1 MNQDQSSLTLEES
14 IKEVMRTLP
23 PIIRNYLS
31 QGKYTEVA
39 KSLITKYN
47 LRIDQGGILEREM
60 MLLLMG
66 IENPTEFTQALAEE
80 AKLDKKT
87 IENIAQDIN
96 TQIFVPLREQMRSG
110 GMNAAPPARPAAVTP
125 AAIPTREKNYAP
137 PLQSPTYSPPINKFP
152 LATPAASFSSIP
164 KRDIPSNVPIS
175 VPQKNI
181 VRPPQSS
188 GGINLIVSSPSKLP
202 SKTSASNIPPG
213 RSFMMTPPKQFDSSK
228 RLADHEEPHIA
239 FNKVPMPV
247 TPSSNTI
254 PVVSKVKPLIP
265 ESQPVRISP
274 SVGTLPTAPKMQSVP
289 ESFATRH
296 PEGMNRIIP
305 PIQATPATPTIKAIV
320 PPLQPQPISPTVP
333 ASAAPKS
340 PVEPAKSYSIDPYRE
355 PIDEK

>member
-23 PIIRNYLS
+23 PLIRNYLS

-39 KSLITKYN
+39 KSLITKYT

-66 IENPTEFTQALAEE
+66 IENPTEFTQALAED

-110 GMNAAPPARPAAVTP
+110 GANAAPPALPAAVAPVAVAT
-125 AAIPTREKNYAP
+125 PTREKNYAP
-137 PLQSPTYSPPINKFP
+137 PLQSPAYSPPINKLP
-152 LATPAASFSSIP
+152 LATPPAHLSSVP
-164 KRDIPSNVPIS
+164 KKDTPPSVPAG

-181 VRPPQSS
+181 VRPPDSS
-188 GGINLIVSSPSKLP
+188 RGINLITSSPSKL
-202 SKTSASNIPPG
+202 ASRPPVSNVPPG

-228 RLADHEEPHIA
+228 RLADHEEPHIV
-239 FNKVPMPV
+239 FNKTPITV
-247 TPSSNTI
+247 TSSVNTI
-254 PVVSKVKPLIP
+254 PTASTGKPLIP
-265 ESQPVRISP
+265 GSQPASISSP
-274 SVGTLPTAPKMQSVP
+274 SVTSPTAPKMQSVP

-296 PEGMNRIIP
+296 PQGINRIAPVVQPAPAIP
-305 PIQATPATPTIKAIV
+305 TMRPVV
-320 PPLQPQPISPTVP
+320 PPLQPKPVFPPTSVP
-333 ASAAPKS
+333 AVPKAPA
-340 PVEPAKSYSIDPYRE
+340 EPAKPYSSDPYRE
-355 PIDEK
+355 PIE